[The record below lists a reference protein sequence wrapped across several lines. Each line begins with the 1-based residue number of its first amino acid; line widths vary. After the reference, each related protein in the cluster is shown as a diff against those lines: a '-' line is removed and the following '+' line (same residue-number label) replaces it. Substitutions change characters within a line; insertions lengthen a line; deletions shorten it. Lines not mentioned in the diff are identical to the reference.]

1 MADLLFIAI
10 AGVGVGVDLARLCL
24 IALSQPL
31 DGGNADQPHA
41 ADRPALERIIGHKLV
56 TLRHPEAAQLA
67 GFLRANPNRFQFI
80 YSSFR
85 YLSAATGHSLYGYI
99 FRCQK

>member
-10 AGVGVGVDLARLCL
+10 AGVGVGVDLALS
-24 IALSQPL
+24 ALSQPL

-67 GFLRANPNRFQFI
+67 GFLRANPNRLQFI

-85 YLSAATGHSLYGYI
+85 CSSAATGYCLYGDI
-99 FRCQK
+99 FHCQK